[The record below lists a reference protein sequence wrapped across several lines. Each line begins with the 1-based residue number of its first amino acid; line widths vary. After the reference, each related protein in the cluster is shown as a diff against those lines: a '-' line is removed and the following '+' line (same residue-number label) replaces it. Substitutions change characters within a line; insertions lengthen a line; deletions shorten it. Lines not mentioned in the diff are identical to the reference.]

1 MFYYYLDFIDDDIWL
16 FVSFAGA
23 VGLAMVLGIAFHEF
37 CHALSAS
44 LLGDQTAANQGRLT
58 LNPLAHLDPMGTF
71 LLVLA
76 GFGWGKPTPVNP
88 NRMRINPRTGMA
100 ITAAAGPL
108 SNLVVAAVLAAPIRL
123 GWFPFHTPFTSFVNT
138 NGWELSDYIGLFLTA
153 GILINCILA
162 IFNFLPLAPLDG
174 FRIWVGVLPIEMARP
189 IARLEPYGMFILLA
203 LFFLGPAVGINVFG
217 AIVRPTA
224 DEISGW
230 LTGT

>member
-37 CHALSAS
+37 CHAWSAS
-44 LLGDQTAANQGRLT
+44 ILGDQTAANMGRLT

-88 NRMRINPRTGMA
+88 NNLRNGRTGMA
-100 ITAAAGPL
+100 MVAAAGPV
-108 SNLVVAAVLAAPIRL
+108 SNLVVAAVLAVPIRL
-123 GWFPFHTPFTSFVNT
+123 SWVPTHTPFTSFVNT
-138 NGWELSDYIGLFLTA
+138 NGWEMSDYIGLFLTA

-162 IFNFLPLAPLDG
+162 VFNFLPLAPLDG
-174 FRIWVGVLPIEMARP
+174 FRIWVGVLPVEMARP

-203 LFFLGPAVGINVFG
+203 LFFLGPALGINVFG
-217 AIVRPTA
+217 AIVRPTVN
-224 DEISGW
+224 EISGW